1 MRNSLSPTSC
11 SRDIRARVLVD
22 ETLSR
27 SPSFRDWDHYGDS
40 MITLD
45 LLYDMEKFR
54 RERGALFVNWDD
66 VKPLDR
72 RHRNTDRDEIGCYMG
87 PNPFEGGVSSCGAN
101 SRLRGRRLICR
112 WFAQRSF
119 DEHNLDQTIWHVKRH
134 GPFPESAEAFVLWDF
149 DEATRLKET
158 KEYAEREKRKL
169 PANMEDSRLLCYS
182 NLWDLSHAG
191 AQATGWTW
199 SEDFAGLQR
208 ESGEMTELLAPNARG
223 THPGK
228 SPNGRVFLLVGSR
241 RLTRLVGRMVC
252 HRTIYRCWSSLLPRL
267 A

>member
-1 MRNSLSPTSC
+1 
-11 SRDIRARVLVD
+11 
-22 ETLSR
+22 
-27 SPSFRDWDHYGDS
+27 

-87 PNPFEGGVSSCGAN
+87 PNPFEGGVSSLGTD
-101 SRLRGRRLICR
+101 SRLGRRARRLICR
-112 WFAQRSF
+112 WPAQRSF

-199 SEDFAGLQR
+199 SQDFAGLQR
-208 ESGEMTELLAPNARG
+208 GSGEMTELLAPNARG
-223 THPGK
+223 THPGAL
-228 SPNGRVFLLVGSR
+228 PAVHL
-241 RLTRLVGRMVC
+241 
-252 HRTIYRCWSSLLPRL
+252 SLIG
-267 A
+267 